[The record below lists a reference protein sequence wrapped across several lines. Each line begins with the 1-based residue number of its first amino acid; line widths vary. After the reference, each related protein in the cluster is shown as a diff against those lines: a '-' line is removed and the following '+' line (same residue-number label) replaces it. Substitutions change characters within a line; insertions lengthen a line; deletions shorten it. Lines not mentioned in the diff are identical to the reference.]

1 MPPQR
6 SSQSLPK
13 GKSKAQDTS
22 ASQAPTSAPVSW
34 SLADVNVLIDE
45 VIAQQA
51 KAGNGLNFRP
61 SVWTSISACPG
72 LSKSV
77 KGGPKT
83 GKSCREKWKRV
94 W

>member
-1 MPPQR
+1 MSP
-6 SSQSLPK
+6 
-13 GKSKAQDTS
+13 
-22 ASQAPTSAPVSW
+22 SQAPTSAPVSW

-51 KAGNGLNFRP
+51 KAGDGLNFRP

-72 LSKSV
+72 LSKPV

-94 W
+94 R